1 MRISTVMAIKKP
13 IAITVRHYEGAIVNI
28 YSDEIIDYKQKGDFE
43 IGQFRLKYQNKV
55 PKEYT
60 KTINFEDKLNH

>member
-1 MRISTVMAIKKP
+1 MRISTVTAIKKP
-13 IAITVRHYEGAIVNI
+13 IAITVRHFENAVVNI

-43 IGQFRLKYQNKV
+43 IGQFRLKYLNKV